1 MTQGPIHPLAF
12 LRAWHKGLLA
22 AGLGL
27 AVAFLVPLDLWE
39 SRLLAGWLA
48 AGLVYLGLTWGGL
61 ARLDA
66 HHTRWR
72 AQRYDPGARAI
83 YIALVLTAWISLLGV
98 LGVADATTGMADSL
112 RWLHI
117 LLALAALAADW
128 LLIQTLFALRY
139 AHLFYQARHDGVA
152 AGLEFPGRAQ
162 PSYEDFAYFAAVIG
176 MTSQVADVP
185 TTTLEMRRLVLL
197 HGLLSFA
204 FNLVVLALTINLLAS
219 AIA

>member
-1 MTQGPIHPLAF
+1 MSQVPIHPLAL
-12 LRAWHKGLLA
+12 LRAWHKGLFA

-27 AVAFLVPLDLWE
+27 GAILLVPLSLWE

-48 AGLVYLGLTWGGL
+48 AGLLYLGLTWGGL

-66 HHTRWR
+66 EHTRWR

-83 YIALVLTAWISLLGV
+83 YITLVLTAWISLLGV
-98 LGVADATTGMADSL
+98 LGVADVTAGMAGSQ
-112 RWLHI
+112 RWAHI
-117 LLALAALAADW
+117 LLALGALATDW

-139 AHLFYQARHDGVA
+139 AHRFYQARHDGVA
-152 AGLEFPGRAQ
+152 EGLDFPGRGQ
-162 PSYEDFAYFAAVIG
+162 PSYEDFAYFSTVIG

-197 HGLLSFA
+197 HGLVSFA

>member
-1 MTQGPIHPLAF
+1 MSQAPIHPLAF

-22 AGLGL
+22 LALGL
-27 AVAFLVPLDLWE
+27 ATALLIPLTLWE

-48 AGLVYLGLTWGGL
+48 AGLLYLGLTWGGL

-72 AQRYDPGARAI
+72 AQRYDPGARGV
-83 YIALVLTAWISLLGV
+83 YVALVLTAWISLLGV
-98 LGVADATTGMADSL
+98 LGVADATAGMAGSQ
-112 RWLHI
+112 RWIHI
-117 LLALAALAADW
+117 LVALGALATDW

-139 AHLFYQARHDGVA
+139 AHRFYQARHDGVA
-152 AGLEFPGRAQ
+152 EGLDFPGLGQ

-185 TTTLEMRRLVLL
+185 TTNLAMRRLVLL
-197 HGLLSFA
+197 HGLVSFA

>member
-1 MTQGPIHPLAF
+1 MSQGPIHPLAF

-27 AVAFLVPLDLWE
+27 AVALLVPLGLWE
-39 SRLLAGWLA
+39 PRLLAGWLA
-48 AGLVYLGLTWGGL
+48 AGLLYLGLTWGGL

-66 HHTRWR
+66 QRTRWR

-83 YIALVLTAWISLLGV
+83 YILLTLTVWISLVGV
-98 LGVADATTGMADSL
+98 LLVSDATPGMEGPR

-117 LLALAALAADW
+117 LLALGALTANW

-139 AHLFYQARHDGVA
+139 ARRYYHAEA
-152 AGLEFPGRAQ
+152 EGLAEGLDFPGTDQ
-162 PSYEDFAYFAAVIG
+162 PSYEDFAYFAFVIG

-185 TTTLEMRRLVLL
+185 TTTLAMRRLVLL
-197 HGLLSFA
+197 HGLVSFA